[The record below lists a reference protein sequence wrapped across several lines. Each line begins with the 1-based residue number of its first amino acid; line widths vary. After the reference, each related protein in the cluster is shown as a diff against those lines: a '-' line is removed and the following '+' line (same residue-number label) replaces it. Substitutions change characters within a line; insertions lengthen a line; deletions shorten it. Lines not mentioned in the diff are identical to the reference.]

1 MHLVDSHYCT
11 DAAKYISV
19 LLLSLKTMLQLELP
33 HVNVLSKVDL
43 IETYGRLPM
52 ALDFYTNVSD
62 LSFLQYHLNQDPFMA
77 KFQQLN
83 EAMCDLIESF
93 GLVGFETLC
102 IQDKESVT
110 KVVRAIDKAGGYV
123 FGGLEEANE
132 SILMTAMRS
141 GSEWDST
148 VHDVQERYM
157 DDWDDSNADLEKF
170 AREYKEKK
178 EDTDVTMAEGDNGE
192 SVEVIGEVDM
202 KGDGKK
208 RVAFMDE

>member
-1 MHLVDSHYCT
+1 
-11 DAAKYISV
+11 
-19 LLLSLKTMLQLELP
+19 
-33 HVNVLSKVDL
+33 
-43 IETYGRLPM
+43 
-52 ALDFYTNVSD
+52 
-62 LSFLQYHLNQDPFMA
+62 MA

-141 GSEWDST
+141 GSEWEST

-170 AREYKEKK
+170 AREYKEVK
-178 EDTDVTMAEGDNGE
+178 EDTDVSMAEGDNGA
-192 SVEVIGEVDM
+192 SVEVIGGVDT